1 MRIVLICLLLHL
13 GLNAVNLDAVI
24 LKHDWS
30 NKKIQQ
36 IEKILKFSMKEFELG
51 LITLSDLTSWNTKL
65 FTEKKGKLDI
75 EYEYRVKES
84 SQLKGIDFEES
95 LNYVSAL
102 LNISIEQVNFYEKL
116 LPIIKQMK
124 EVGAIS
130 GRDFEIYKLD
140 SLNAYAQ
147 YDYALN
153 LYKGQH
159 PKEKIPYKLPLNILD
174 F

>member
-1 MRIVLICLLLHL
+1 MFLYV
-13 GLNAVNLDAVI
+13 GLNAANLDAVMV
-24 LKHDWS
+24 KHDWS

-51 LITLSDLTSWNTKL
+51 LITLCDLTSWNTKL
-65 FTEKKGKLDI
+65 FIEKKRKLDI
-75 EYEYRVKES
+75 EYEYRVKEFP
-84 SQLKGIDFEES
+84 QLKGSDFEES
-95 LNYVSAL
+95 LNYVSVL

-124 EVGAIS
+124 EVGAM
-130 GRDFEIYKLD
+130 GERDLEIYRLD
-140 SLNAYAQ
+140 SLKAYSL

-159 PKEKIPYKLPLNILD
+159 PKERIPYKLPINILD